1 MTLIALTRGISPA
14 ITRCELTHLAREPVD
29 LAAARAQHAAYE
41 RCLAELGCDVRRVDS
56 AEEFPDGVFIED
68 TAVVLDEVAVVTRPG
83 AESRRGE
90 PAAVAE
96 ALAAFR
102 PLLHISA
109 PGTLEGGDV
118 LRVGRTLFVG
128 RSTRTN
134 DAGIAQLR
142 EHLAPYGYAVRA
154 VPVRGCLHLKTAVTA
169 VADDLLLLNPAWVD
183 AGEFPGFEVIEVDPA
198 EPFAANVVRIGAD
211 VIHPAEHTRTRERLE
226 RRGIAVRTVPA
237 GELAKAEGG
246 VTCSS
251 LIFNA

>member
-56 AEEFPDGVFIED
+56 AENFPDGVFIED

-83 AESRRGE
+83 AESRRAE
-90 PAAVAE
+90 TAAVAE
-96 ALAAFR
+96 ALATFR

-109 PGTLEGGDV
+109 PGTLDGGDV

-128 RSTRTN
+128 RSARTN
-134 DAGIAQLR
+134 EAGIAQLG
-142 EHLAPYGYAVRA
+142 ELVAPYGYAVRA

-169 VADDLLLLNPAWVD
+169 VRDDLLLLNPAWADAVD
-183 AGEFPGFEVIEVDPA
+183 FPGFDVVEVDPA
-198 EPFAANVVRIGAD
+198 EPFAANALLIGDCVVY
-211 VIHPAEHTRTRERLE
+211 PAEHPRTRERLE
-226 RRGIAVRTVPA
+226 RRGIDVRTVPA

-251 LIFNA
+251 LVFNA